1 MRYCLKEERQMER
14 ETKEGEEKGREQLL
28 TNVNPCCKMA
38 SLFGR
43 RQRRAKPLPFLLSMA
58 VINTMTKLE
67 DGMV

>member
-14 ETKEGEEKGREQLL
+14 ETKEGDEKGREELL
-28 TNVNPCCKMA
+28 TDVKLCCKMA
-38 SLFGR
+38 SLFVR
-43 RQRRAKPLPFLLSMA
+43 RQRRVKPLPFLLSVA